1 VPFRTAAS
9 RTLRRAN
16 LAIGGSIAIMVALD
30 LAGRSPWSASGASV
44 NLAPGTPFGVAA
56 AVLLAVRWA
65 MSRRASAT
73 TSFNIG
79 EDGIFA
85 WRFDPPSA
93 AAGAW
98 ALLLFSAATAV
109 MLREQLRAYTSVPD
123 LGDPLFS
130 MWRLAWVA
138 HQLAVDPRHLFDA
151 NIFHPATRTLAYS
164 DAMLAPAA
172 LAAPAIWTGVPLAV
186 VYTTLLLLSYVSAGM
201 SMFVLS
207 RSLTGHTGAALVAG
221 LVFAF
226 DPFRFL
232 HYSHFELQWT
242 FAMPLALLFV
252 VRALTTGRLRDGAL
266 AGLWL
271 AVQALCS
278 LYYGAYFAVSLAVF
292 VAAWMC
298 VVQPIDRAKAQA
310 LALGLAIAAAGC
322 LPVTLPYWHNRA
334 TLGQR
339 QPDEIRAYSATGH
352 DYLTAYRQSAVYG
365 ERLWDTND
373 AERKLF
379 PGVVPMLLGALALW
393 APVTPLAITSAAT
406 LAVVV
411 DASLGLHGT
420 VYPWLYK
427 FVPGFGGFRVP
438 ARFRAIGGL
447 YLALIT
453 GFAVA
458 AIVRRMP
465 STRIVGATLAVVA
478 VAILID
484 AHPVL
489 ALQPLWNHPPGI
501 YRMIPEPAAVV
512 ADLPIPWDR
521 DPFWHDPVFMYF
533 STFHW
538 HPLVNGSSGFAPAW
552 YDQLGQ
558 ISRDYPSD
566 ETLDVYRRLGV
577 QYVVLHEGYYGART
591 FQRVVGD
598 SARQLRLQFV
608 AADTWDEGECRLYR
622 LLR

>member
-1 VPFRTAAS
+1 MD
-9 RTLRRAN
+9 
-16 LAIGGSIAIMVALD
+16 LALGGCVAITVVLD
-30 LAGRSPWSASGASV
+30 LAGRSPWRLSGALGD
-44 NLAPGTPFGVAA
+44 LAPGTPFGVAA
-56 AVLLAVRWA
+56 AVLFVVRWA
-65 MSRRASAT
+65 VSRQESLAGTFDAD
-73 TSFNIG
+73 G
-79 EDGIFA
+79 EVVEA
-85 WRFDPPSA
+85 WRLDPPSA
-93 AAGAW
+93 RTCAW
-98 ALLLFSAATAV
+98 AFVLFSVATAV
-109 MLREQLRAYTSVPD
+109 MLRAQLRAYTSVPD

-138 HQLAVDPRHLFDA
+138 HQLPVDPRHLFDA

-172 LAAPAIWTGVPLAV
+172 LGAPALWAGVPLAF
-186 VYTTLLLLSYVSAGM
+186 VYTTLLLLSYVSAGV
-201 SMFVLS
+201 SMFVLC
-207 RSLTGHTGAALVAG
+207 RNLTGQTGAALVAG

-232 HYSHFELQWT
+232 HYSHLELQWT

-252 VRALTTGRLRDGAL
+252 IRALTTGRLRDGAL
-266 AGLWL
+266 AGMWL

-278 LYYGAYFAVSLAVF
+278 LYYGAYFAVSLIAF
-292 VAAWMC
+292 AGAWMC
-298 VVQPIDRAKAQA
+298 VVHPIDRAKAQSLMVGAAIA
-310 LALGLAIAAAGC
+310 LAMC
-322 LPVTLPYWHNRA
+322 LPVTLPYWQNRA
-334 TLGQR
+334 TVGQR

-352 DYLTAYRQSAVYG
+352 DYLTAYRQSALYG
-365 ERLWDTND
+365 ERLWDAND
-373 AERKLF
+373 GERKLF
-379 PGVVPMLLGALALW
+379 PGTVPVLLGALALW
-393 APVTPLAITSAAT
+393 PPAAPLAITSAAA
-406 LAVVV
+406 LAVSV
-411 DASLGLHGT
+411 DASLGLNGT
-420 VYPWLYK
+420 VYPSLYR

-438 ARFRAIGGL
+438 ARFRAIGGV
-447 YLALIT
+447 YLALLT

-458 AIVRRMP
+458 AILRRVA
-465 STRIVGATLAVVA
+465 SDRITGTIVAALGMAVLV
-478 VAILID
+478 D

-489 ALQPLWNHPPGI
+489 ALQPLWDHPPGI
-501 YRMIPEPAAVV
+501 YGMIPESRAVV

-538 HPLVNGSSGFAPAW
+538 HPLVNGSSGFAPVW

-577 QYVVLHEGYYGART
+577 QYVVLHQGYYGERT
-591 FQRVVGD
+591 FLRVVAD
-598 SARQLRLQFV
+598 STRQPRLEFV